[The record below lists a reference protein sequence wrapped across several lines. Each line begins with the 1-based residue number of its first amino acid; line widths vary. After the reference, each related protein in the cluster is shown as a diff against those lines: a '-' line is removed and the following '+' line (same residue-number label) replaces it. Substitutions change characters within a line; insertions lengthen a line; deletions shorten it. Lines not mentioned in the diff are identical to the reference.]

1 MNCLFKLSLV
11 ILISS
16 TLSAFAGGNG
26 AVGTGGFGGG
36 SSRIFDNG
44 AVGGS
49 KIFGT
54 DLEALIKDGAYMKLD
69 DYTNPGKVAGIW
81 YPEDVI
87 FLPITTMKATKVR
100 RPELIAKAVFLGQV
114 KNVSV
119 NRAKPQKAL
128 VWPDVVLDQAYK
140 NIIEMAQ
147 SGSIHPLMIE
157 EFQKAG
163 DYSSFNGFVKQGKNG
178 DMVFAL
184 PSNAGKQIP
193 ALHYVPANE
202 VSTEAY
208 ELMLKSGSQQV
219 ILKFVEEMLAPQH

>member
-1 MNCLFKLSLV
+1 MKCLFHLPFL
-11 ILISS
+11 ILLGLNSQALAKS
-16 TLSAFAGGNG
+16 GYVDLNLGLNVTTTGSATARSG
-26 AVGTGGFGGG
+26 GTGGSIG
-36 SSRIFDNG
+36 
-44 AVGGS
+44 
-49 KIFGT
+49 GT
-54 DLEALIKDGAYMKLD
+54 DSHTLHGAYMKLD